1 MTGQCGTIS
10 PQQYQ
15 GARLDNQRR
24 WKWRRARSAMR
35 RNEASDSEFPIRD
48 ERPGPRVQ
56 RAEEPRRCLPKDRS
70 WVTRGVPSSAH
81 AKEQVKR
88 GKGGQQ
94 WYARPA
100 KLFIGGKPCSFN
112 TIRGIADTRRTFE
125 TRTKE
130 QGLRGV
136 AAPSDEPSRPGEPP
150 GSKWRVPQNHA
161 GCKGCRC
168 KRRTLPKVEGL
179 LE

>member
-1 MTGQCGTIS
+1 MPATGQCGTIS

-56 RAEEPRRCLPKDRS
+56 RAEEPRRCLPKNRS

-112 TIRGIADTRRTFE
+112 TIGGIADTRRTFE

-130 QGLRGV
+130 QGLRGCQRRAMSQVVPEHHRKQV
-136 AAPSDEPSRPGEPP
+136 ARPAEPHRMQ
-150 GSKWRVPQNHA
+150 KDA
-161 GCKGCRC
+161 KGA
-168 KRRTLPKVEGL
+168 L
-179 LE
+179 L

>member
-1 MTGQCGTIS
+1 MPVTGQCGTIS

-15 GARLDNQRR
+15 GARLDNQQR
-24 WKWRRARSAMR
+24 WKWRRAPSAMR
-35 RNEASDSEFPIRD
+35 RNGASDSEFPIRD
-48 ERPGPRVQ
+48 ERPGPRLQ
-56 RAEEPRRCLPKDRS
+56 RAEEPRRCLPKNRS

-112 TIRGIADTRRTFE
+112 TIGGIAGTRPTFE

-130 QGLRGV
+130 QGLKGGGSAERCAKSSRRTIRKQV
-136 AAPSDEPSRPGEPP
+136 ARPPEPHRM
-150 GSKWRVPQNHA
+150 Q
-161 GCKGCRC
+161 
-168 KRRTLPKVEGL
+168 KRRTLPELEGL